1 MTGISDRRRKHVGW
15 LVIWLMC
22 AAPAARAATSDV
34 TVSTKGLVVSV
45 SAEASRA
52 GAAVL
57 GRGGNAV
64 DAAIATAFALAVTYP
79 AAGNIGGG
87 GYMVVWPGDNREP
100 AVFDFREQAP
110 AAAKADMLA
119 RSEDRTAHRLVGVP
133 GTVRGLALAH
143 QRFGS
148 HTWRQL
154 VEPAVP
160 LARDGFELDADNA
173 ESLSKLVRR
182 AKAPHQQELRRVFSP
197 PQTDAWHTGDR
208 LRQPELARTLEII
221 AERGPDGFYAGAV
234 AELLVAEMQRGA
246 GLITAADLAAYRAI
260 ERQPLHGRYRGFDV
274 YGVPPSSSGGTTLI
288 EALNI
293 LENFDLAKQGR
304 WSAST
309 LHVTAEA
316 MKRAYRD
323 RARYLGDPAFN
334 TIPAKLLDKEYA
346 RQLAQSIDPQRATPS
361 ASLAGDILLRREGE
375 HTTHLSVVDGRGM
388 AVSMTYTL
396 ESSYGSQ
403 VVVRGAGFLLNDE
416 MRDFNRYPG
425 IIDTTG
431 NIGTAANLAA
441 PGKRMLSSMCPTI
454 LCRDGKPVL
463 VTGSPGGRTI
473 INTVLCI
480 VMNVVD
486 FQMDV
491 RSAVDAPR
499 MHHAWFPD
507 SLQVEPELA
516 QRYSEALDA
525 LKAMGQA
532 VGPIHSQGDAHSIA
546 IDPKTGQQ
554 TGAADHRISGH
565 AAAPE

>member
-1 MTGISDRRRKHVGW
+1 
-15 LVIWLMC
+15 
-22 AAPAARAATSDV
+22 
-34 TVSTKGLVVSV
+34 
-45 SAEASRA
+45 
-52 GAAVL
+52 
-57 GRGGNAV
+57 
-64 DAAIATAFALAVTYP
+64 TAFALAVTYP

-87 GYMVVWPGDNREP
+87 GYLLVYPGDQREP
-100 AVFDFREQAP
+100 AVFDLREQAP
-110 AAAKADMLA
+110 AAATPDMLA

-148 HTWRQL
+148 LKWHQL
-154 VEPAVP
+154 VEPAAR
-160 LARDGFELDADNA
+160 LAKDGFRLDAA
-173 ESLSKLVRR
+173 SAQSLSKLVRR

-197 PQTDAWHTGDR
+197 PQADDWHSGDR
-208 LRQPELARTLEII
+208 LRQPELARTLALI
-221 AERGPDGFYAGAV
+221 ADRGADGFYTGSV
-234 AELLVAEMQRGA
+234 ADLLVAEMQRGG

-260 ERQPLHGRYRGFDV
+260 QRRPLHGTYRGYDV

-293 LENFDLAKQGR
+293 LENFDLANHGR

-309 LHVTAEA
+309 LHLTAEA

-323 RARYLGDPAFN
+323 RARYLGDPAF
-334 TIPAKLLDKEYA
+334 TSIPEKLLDKDYA
-346 RQLAQSIDPQRATPS
+346 RQLAQSIDPQHATPS

-375 HTTHLSVVDGRGM
+375 HTTHLSVVDGHGM

-403 VVVRGAGFLLNDE
+403 IVVRGAGFLLNDE
-416 MRDFNRYPG
+416 MRDFNRTPG
-425 IIDTTG
+425 ITDTTG
-431 NIGTAANLAA
+431 NIGTVANLAG

-454 LCRDGKPVL
+454 LCRDGKAVL

-473 INTVLCI
+473 INTVLCMVI
-480 VMNVVD
+480 NVID
-486 FQMDV
+486 FQMNV

-516 QRYSEALDA
+516 KRYPEALEQ
-525 LKAMGQA
+525 LKAMGHA
-532 VGPIHSQGDAHSIA
+532 VGPVRSQGDAHSIA